1 VETKNVL
8 ETAKTQAEKSEEKF
22 STNEILEI
30 SNQAIQS
37 QMKTPIE
44 SREENEDWLWRQQYA
59 KETLRRIPDDVK
71 LERRITR

>member
-30 SNQAIQS
+30 PNPTQVIQS
-37 QMKTPIE
+37 QRQTPRE
-44 SREENEDWLWRQQYA
+44 SREENEDRL
-59 KETLRRIPDDVK
+59 
-71 LERRITR
+71 